1 MPRPSGQQSGPRRV
15 ARHAAPAPAP
25 EPACGRVVVDVDAW
39 HAVPAQDAARF
50 YRTLRELR

>member
-15 ARHAAPAPAP
+15 ARHAA
-25 EPACGRVVVDVDAW
+25 PACGRVVVDVDAW

>member
-1 MPRPSGQQSGPRRV
+1 
-15 ARHAAPAPAP
+15 
-25 EPACGRVVVDVDAW
+25 VDVDAW